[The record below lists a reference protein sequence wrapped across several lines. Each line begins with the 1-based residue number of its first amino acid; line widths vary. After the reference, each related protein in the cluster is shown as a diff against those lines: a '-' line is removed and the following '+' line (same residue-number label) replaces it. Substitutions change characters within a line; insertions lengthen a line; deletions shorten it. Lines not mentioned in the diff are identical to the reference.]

1 MTVKLWQSIKHLI
14 HQRKQLKALNEEAML
29 EKTEAL
35 IGSYFLIITLCVIL
49 TSLFIWAGLTDV
61 EEIARTNGE
70 VVPEMKIQILRHQH
84 GGIVKTV
91 SVNNGV
97 YVKKGQVLLSL
108 DPTALHA
115 ELDKTIIQVIS
126 LTANKYRHRAML
138 NNKSLNT
145 EELLSELKKEIR
157 LPEADQQD
165 INALLNDRALLS
177 KIQKLNDTNE
187 VSQISKQIE
196 QNQVELASLKQSQQM
211 QKELLDVI
219 IEERQLYKKLNQR
232 DLASKREYL
241 SITRQFI
248 KIKQDYLRSI
258 SSYKKQK
265 KLMNELKDKLQQVK
279 NVNALDI
286 ATQLNDIN
294 AELLKTK
301 KQMIKI
307 KDQLDNLKIRAP
319 VAGIVKGLAVSHGS
333 VIAANQEIVSI
344 VPTDS
349 KMIIET
355 KISSRDI
362 GHVHIG
368 ANVKIKITTY
378 DYIRFGTLTGKL
390 TKLSATTFLDEKTKD
405 VFYKGTIE
413 LDKDYLGSKK
423 APYRLI
429 PGMLAEVD
437 IYTGKKSLLDYLFKP
452 LYISLHY
459 SFSER

>member
-1 MTVKLWQSIKHLI
+1 
-14 HQRKQLKALNEEAML
+14 
-29 EKTEAL
+29 
-35 IGSYFLIITLCVIL
+35 
-49 TSLFIWAGLTDV
+49 
-61 EEIARTNGE
+61 
-70 VVPEMKIQILRHQH
+70 
-84 GGIVKTV
+84 
-91 SVNNGV
+91 
-97 YVKKGQVLLSL
+97 
-108 DPTALHA
+108 
-115 ELDKTIIQVIS
+115 
-126 LTANKYRHRAML
+126 
-138 NNKSLNT
+138 
-145 EELLSELKKEIR
+145 
-157 LPEADQQD
+157 
-165 INALLNDRALLS
+165 
-177 KIQKLNDTNE
+177 
-187 VSQISKQIE
+187 
-196 QNQVELASLKQSQQM
+196 
-211 QKELLDVI
+211 
-219 IEERQLYKKLNQR
+219 
-232 DLASKREYL
+232 
-241 SITRQFI
+241 
-248 KIKQDYLRSI
+248 
-258 SSYKKQK
+258 
-265 KLMNELKDKLQQVK
+265 MNELKDKLQQVK